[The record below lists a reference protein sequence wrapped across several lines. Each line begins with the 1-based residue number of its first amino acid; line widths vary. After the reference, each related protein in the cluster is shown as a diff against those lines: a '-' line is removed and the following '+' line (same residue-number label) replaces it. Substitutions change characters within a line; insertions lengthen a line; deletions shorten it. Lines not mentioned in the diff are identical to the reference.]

1 MFTTGWRFRMK
12 FPDKI
17 FHTFVMLDMSGG
29 PCQTPTP
36 FVTTSKII
44 KNLFERSPIVILS
57 RLSWLVMTRLLR
69 FYLQRACWEGVA
81 GGGAP
86 WAGCGHSTSHTT
98 SSWPWTGTALQVTI
112 CLSYTKRFYALW
124 MKKSSPIFYV
134 IFRIATP
141 KHT

>member
-36 FVTTSKII
+36 FVTSKII
-44 KNLFERSPIVILS
+44 KNLFESSPIVILS

-69 FYLQRACWEGVA
+69 FYLQRACWEGGA

-112 CLSYTKRFYALW
+112 CMFISTVLCTLDEKELSNLLCYLPDNNSKA
-124 MKKSSPIFYV
+124 
-134 IFRIATP
+134 
-141 KHT
+141 